1 MELSIPVKVVNT
13 QYIFFAEKRKN
24 VIVDGNFIKIIYST
38 AEFEMNGLH
47 IHFEVDL
54 SPKEPGFISPTK
66 NWAQVLH
73 KSLPHFPTKL
83 PSSFS
88 FDAPASHL
96 PKISDLLPS
105 GNSHAKS
112 VNSIVSLEN
121 HSIPTLILRSGI
133 VQSKS
138 GGMDFTSETRRSIH
152 FNLNSANN
160 IDLIDRLCSIEKE
173 IVDRYIAC
181 HCPSKSA
188 SYILKPQLLSGVIKY
203 NSDNK
208 LARQSFV
215 EIYKEKCML
224 KISGVWETATN
235 VGITIKFVLL
245 AVG

>member
-1 MELSIPVKVVNT
+1 MELSIPVKVVNP

-24 VIVDGNFIKIIYST
+24 VIVDGNFMKIIYST

-54 SPKEPGFISPTK
+54 STKEQVFISPTK

-73 KSLPHFPTKL
+73 KSSPHSPAKL

-121 HSIPTLILRSGI
+121 HQIPTLILRSGI
-133 VQSKS
+133 VQ
-138 GGMDFTSETRRSIH
+138 TRRSIH

-181 HCPSKSA
+181 HCPSKLA
-188 SYILKPQLLSGVIKY
+188 SYILKTQLLSGVIKY

-208 LARQSFV
+208 LARQSFAD
-215 EIYKEKCML
+215 IYKERCML

-235 VGITIKFVLL
+235 AGITMKFILL

>member
-1 MELSIPVKVVNT
+1 MELSIPVKVVNP

-24 VIVDGNFIKIIYST
+24 VIVDGNFMKIIYST

-54 SPKEPGFISPTK
+54 SPKEQVFISPTK
-66 NWAQVLH
+66 NWAQVLY
-73 KSLPHFPTKL
+73 KSSPHFPTKH
-83 PSSFS
+83 PS
-88 FDAPASHL
+88 L
-96 PKISDLLPS
+96 
-105 GNSHAKS
+105 
-112 VNSIVSLEN
+112 
-121 HSIPTLILRSGI
+121 

-138 GGMDFTSETRRSIH
+138 VLPGWTFGGTEFTSETRRSIH

-181 HCPSKSA
+181 HCPSKLA
-188 SYILKPQLLSGVIKY
+188 SYILKTQLLSGVIKY

-208 LARQSFV
+208 LARQSFAD
-215 EIYKEKCML
+215 IYKERCML

-235 VGITIKFVLL
+235 AGITMKFILL